1 MQWIFMLAGLVLG
14 ALADESLSAG
24 LLGGLIGLA
33 LGQTL
38 RLQGLEL
45 QNSELRKELL
55 AFAARFEQAGVAVQE
70 RLRQLEAGRTPPNEV
85 TEPPPAVSAVPMD
98 TAAAPADDELVWE
111 LPDEL
116 LERPAVA
123 ASTPLPANVW
133 MAEPVVVAPQPVLPK
148 AAPVPREPS
157 PLERA
162 IDAAQAWLF
171 GGNTVLRVGV
181 VLLFLGLAFLLR
193 YATEGMVVPV

>member
-55 AFAARFEQAGVAVQE
+55 AFAARFEQAGVAVQRGPAGSVWVGPAE
-70 RLRQLEAGRTPPNEV
+70 ACGTVLEF
-85 TEPPPAVSAVPMD
+85 
-98 TAAAPADDELVWE
+98 
-111 LPDEL
+111 
-116 LERPAVA
+116 
-123 ASTPLPANVW
+123 LPA
-133 MAEPVVVAPQPVLPK
+133 
-148 AAPVPREPS
+148 
-157 PLERA
+157 
-162 IDAAQAWLF
+162 
-171 GGNTVLRVGV
+171 
-181 VLLFLGLAFLLR
+181 
-193 YATEGMVVPV
+193 

>member
-55 AFAARFEQAGVAVQE
+55 AFAARFEQAGVTLQE
-70 RLRQLEAGRTPPNEV
+70 RLHQLEA
-85 TEPPPAVSAVPMD
+85 
-98 TAAAPADDELVWE
+98 
-111 LPDEL
+111 
-116 LERPAVA
+116 
-123 ASTPLPANVW
+123 
-133 MAEPVVVAPQPVLPK
+133 
-148 AAPVPREPS
+148 
-157 PLERA
+157 
-162 IDAAQAWLF
+162 
-171 GGNTVLRVGV
+171 
-181 VLLFLGLAFLLR
+181 
-193 YATEGMVVPV
+193 

>member
-1 MQWIFMLAGLVLG
+1 MQWIFMLVGLVLG

-70 RLRQLEAGRTPPNEV
+70 RLRQLEAGQTPPVAEA
-85 TEPPPAVSAVPMD
+85 EPPAAASAVPMD

-123 ASTPLPANVW
+123 ASSPLPANVW

-148 AAPVPREPS
+148 AAPVPREHRE
-157 PLERA
+157 LANFIRDNE
-162 IDAAQAWLF
+162 AALHQR
-171 GGNTVLRVGV
+171 TRH
-181 VLLFLGLAFLLR
+181 
-193 YATEGMVVPV
+193 